1 MDLKLSSA
9 HGKNYKSNSQ
19 IARVVTEEWGARN
32 LYCPACDSNKVVQS
46 PANTRAID
54 FICPGCQQPYQLKSS
69 RDWSENRVV
78 DAGYAAMIAA
88 IRSESTPNLFVLQYS
103 PSSWLVQNILLVP
116 YFFITESAIEKRRP
130 LSESARR
137 KGWVGCN
144 ILLREIPPDGKLRVV
159 SNGTETDAGEI
170 RKRFQRIKP
179 LADLGVQVRGWTLD
193 VLQIVRKLNK
203 AEFTLSDVYQF
214 ESKLSA
220 MHPGNRNVRPKIRQ
234 QLQVLRDLGFLNFT
248 RRGQYSFSGR

>member
-144 ILLREIPPDGKLRVV
+144 ILLREIPPDGKLRMV
-159 SNGTETDAGEI
+159 SNGIASAKEEI
-170 RKRFQRIKP
+170 RNQFQRIRP
-179 LADLGVQVRGWTLD
+179 LADMKVDLRGWTLD
-193 VLQIVRKLNK
+193 VLKAIRKLNK
-203 AEFTLSDVYQF
+203 AEFSLSDVYQF
-214 ESKLSA
+214 EAELAA

-234 QLQVLRDLGFLNFT
+234 QLQVLRDLGFLHFT
-248 RRGQYSFSGR
+248 HRGHYST